1 MNKYSVLVKICTSG
15 SDTLF
20 HSSYDCVIT
29 RKMFLIQS
37 HLHWPKQMEIR
48 RHQILIIQW
57 MWLDRPVKTGNM
69 LNGLQTGTGPG
80 IIVLQETVFSH
91 TESQNGPGW
100 KGPRGS

>member
-15 SDTLF
+15 GDPLF
-20 HSSYDCVIT
+20 HICYDGTIT
-29 RKMFLIQS
+29 RKISAQSLFLW
-37 HLHWPKQMEIR
+37 LKQMEIR

-57 MWLDRPVKTGNM
+57 MWLGRPVKTGNM